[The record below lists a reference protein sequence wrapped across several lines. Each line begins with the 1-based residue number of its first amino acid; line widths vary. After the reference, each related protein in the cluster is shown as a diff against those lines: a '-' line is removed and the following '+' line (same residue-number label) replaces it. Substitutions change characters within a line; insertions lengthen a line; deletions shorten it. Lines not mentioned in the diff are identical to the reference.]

1 MLISSLAPDTSTF
14 TDNAATLSSKDV
26 GPVTLIYVG
35 DELVEATVYP
45 EAVEPVVLTSNYK
58 VLVSLLSMLS
68 LSADVLGTASTL
80 LRTCPSLIT

>member
-1 MLISSLAPDTSTF
+1 MSSLAPDTSTF

-45 EAVEPVVLTSNYK
+45 EAVEPVVLTSN
-58 VLVSLLSMLS
+58 
-68 LSADVLGTASTL
+68 D
-80 LRTCPSLIT
+80 